1 MIRPALI
8 ILMIFIAGCAYN
20 PPIYNRPEQSNLKN
34 KAVLDIPFEQ
44 AWQKTINTLFSQGY
58 LIKVADKNNGIIT
71 TERKSVKLNET
82 QADCGN
88 IWGLAYTKDERTTTY
103 VVHSIHVQKAEGNS
117 IITVNTN
124 IEGLFNAIASGDTK
138 QLSCYS
144 LGYLEQDL
152 INNIQKD

>member
-1 MIRPALI
+1 MKKSI
-8 ILMIFIAGCAYN
+8 IFLMVFMVGCAYN

-88 IWGLAYTKDERTTTY
+88 IWGLAYTKDERTT
-103 VVHSIHVQKAEGNS
+103 HVQKAENNT

-152 INNIQKD
+152 INNIQGD

>member
-1 MIRPALI
+1 MKKSI
-8 ILMIFIAGCAYN
+8 ILLMVFMVGCAYN

-88 IWGLAYTKDERTTTY
+88 IWGLAYTKDERTT
-103 VVHSIHVQKAEGNS
+103 HVQKAENNT

-152 INNIQKD
+152 INNIQGD